1 MLAVGC
7 LIPFV
12 LMLAGAFA
20 GGVIGS
26 GHAGVIGA
34 VTGGV
39 IGTIAM
45 IALLMGFERIRGR
58 GMEE

>member
-20 GGVIGS
+20 GAVIGS
-26 GHAGVIGA
+26 GHAAVIGEVA
-34 VTGGV
+34 GGF

-58 GMEE
+58 GMAE